1 MRHDYSTEQFQTFR
15 QEVRESFWGQVRW
28 RTQPDVALF
37 FGGWPIFALS
47 AKVGLFPSGA
57 TVCQPAY
64 LGEKSGLCR
73 LLNSRHGSTIL
84 RRQDSRSILYFLEPI

>member
-28 RTQPDVALF
+28 RTPTRCSTVF
-37 FGGWPIFALS
+37 RGWPIFALS

-57 TVCQPAY
+57 TA
-64 LGEKSGLCR
+64 
-73 LLNSRHGSTIL
+73 
-84 RRQDSRSILYFLEPI
+84 